1 MDDHKVIEFTKKPR
15 NLTKEDIFYLLSIGY
30 MHINLYKSIDNDNV
44 FFTLSYELEPGL
56 SNDYIEVITKI
67 LNDNFQE
74 IFSTIFKLY
83 KSTE

>member
-1 MDDHKVIEFTKKPR
+1 MDDHKVVEFTKKSR
-15 NLTKEDIFYLLSIGY
+15 NLTKDDIFYLLSIGY
-30 MHINLYKSIDNDNV
+30 IHINLYKSIDTDNV

-67 LNDNFQE
+67 LNDNFYE
-74 IFSTIFKLY
+74 MFSNIFKLY